1 MPAKDFFHEEVR
13 EALQRDGW
21 EITHDPYKVEY
32 EDLRLAVDLGAEKLI
47 AAEKDSKKIAVE
59 IKSFLS
65 KSFIYE
71 FHEALGQFLNYRWIL
86 KRTDVEREL
95 FLAVSQDVYDAYFPH
110 ALVQGMMEEEKIQVI
125 VFKPQEKEI
134 SKWIKPKHTEDT

>member
-1 MPAKDFFHEEVR
+1 MPAKDYFHEEVR

-21 EITHDPYKVEY
+21 KITHDPYKVEY
-32 EDLRLAVDLGAEKLI
+32 EDIRLAIDLGAEKLI
-47 AAEKDSKKIAVE
+47 AAEKGKKKIAVE

-86 KRTDVEREL
+86 RRTDTDREL
-95 FLAVSQDVYDAYFPH
+95 FLAVSQDVYEEFFPH
-110 ALVQGMMEEEKIQVI
+110 ALVQGMVEEENIQLLI
-125 VFKPQEKEI
+125 FKPNEKEI
-134 SKWIKPKHTEDT
+134 TKWIKQQNIKDT